1 MIASA
6 VESFVQVDVTVT
18 AERVVQGNAAV
29 VPAVPVAAAAAA
41 AAVAVVVAAAAA
53 AAAGKACEKTAA
65 SAGGAADAMPLA
77 VPTAIAAEMDTHAT
91 LETYEE
97 PK

>member
-41 AAVAVVVAAAAA
+41 AAVAVVVAAAVVA
-53 AAAGKACEKTAA
+53 ELTADHP
-65 SAGGAADAMPLA
+65 SVSKDRHCSSP
-77 VPTAIAAEMDTHAT
+77 DSQSH
-91 LETYEE
+91 
-97 PK
+97 